1 MKQKENIHMYTLEL
15 NKQYK
20 KDHKETRNFKQ
31 LKETLVKGSISKTF
45 DDALNEWAEIDRYY
59 VSNDGHQCICGKPHI
74 HELCIIKNILTGIKL
89 TVGNC
94 CIDYFWNTDSKLFF
108 RSLAKISNDRA
119 SSANKALINFARKQ
133 KIFDNWEYV
142 FYSDIWRKH
151 NKSLS
156 PKQLAKKQYLNEKL
170 LEAFKVS
177 NIHEGLR

>member
-1 MKQKENIHMYTLEL
+1 MYAMEL
-15 NKQYK
+15 NRHYR
-20 KDHKETRNFKQ
+20 KDRKETRNFKQ
-31 LKETLVKGSISKTF
+31 LKETLVKASISKTF

-59 VSNDGHQCICGKPHI
+59 VTNDGYRCICGKPNI
-74 HELCIIKNILTGIKL
+74 HELCIIKNILSGVKL

-94 CIDYFWNTDSKLFF
+94 CIVYFYNTDSKLFF
-108 RSLAKISNDRA
+108 RSLAKIGKDRT

-170 LEAFKVS
+170 LEAFKVT
-177 NIHEGLR
+177 IIPKGVR